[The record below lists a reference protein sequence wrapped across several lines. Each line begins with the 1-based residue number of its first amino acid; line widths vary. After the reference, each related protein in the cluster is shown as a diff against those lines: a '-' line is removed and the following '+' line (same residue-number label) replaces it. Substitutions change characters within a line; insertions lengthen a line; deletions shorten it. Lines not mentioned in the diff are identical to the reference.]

1 MEDERYKLRR
11 MLPHGALKEVADR
24 ANVSRS
30 AVYKFFG
37 NKSNST
43 KIEMAA
49 IDIAI
54 MYKKRKKTALRKI
67 IDE

>member
-37 NKSNST
+37 NKS
-43 KIEMAA
+43 I
-49 IDIAI
+49 
-54 MYKKRKKTALRKI
+54 LR
-67 IDE
+67 